1 MVNFAIVKLRI
12 MNIRIKILLVGI
24 VQLTGLTTALAHNPV
39 IFNTNVRS
47 EIEHMFEE
55 IDTLRIP
62 TGFLRDYATDII
74 DLSLYNGQELNDF
87 NCSNRII
94 HLFIQPSNFLGS
106 VHKMGWLIYLLAIP
120 LVL

>member
-1 MVNFAIVKLRI
+1 MENFVIATSIM
-12 MNIRIKILLVGI
+12 MNIRIKIVLVGI
-24 VQLTGLTTALAHNPV
+24 VQLTGLTTVLAHNPV

-74 DLSLYNGQELNDF
+74 DLSLYNGRVLNDF

-94 HLFIQPSNFLGS
+94 IHLFIQPPD
-106 VHKMGWLIYLLAIP
+106 KMGWLIYLLAIP